1 MTATVRFEK
10 NKPINDFKAFVYL
23 ISLRDFHWSGDK
35 LWEDMLTYPL
45 IVLIVILKF
54 KHLPVMHLFHFM
66 SSYIKQIVYFNYI
79 SVVIHT
85 IISSFTGIFRLTFG
99 GPYVITFE
107 ELLVFIVTKYRLN
120 SVCGA
125 LKYAITTQFD

>member
-1 MTATVRFEK
+1 MTANVRFE
-10 NKPINDFKAFVYL
+10 NDKPINDFKAFVYL
-23 ISLRDFHWSGDK
+23 TSLRDFHWSGDK
-35 LWEDMLTYPL
+35 LWEDMLTYPF

-54 KHLPVMHLFHFM
+54 KHFPVMHLFHFM

-79 SVVIHT
+79 SVVIH
-85 IISSFTGIFRLTFG
+85 TFG

-125 LKYAITTQFD
+125 LKHAITTQFN